1 MGITKASIFGLWWFE
16 ETKDDIH
23 GDCLFQVYTSGKGS
37 SAAGLTASVMK
48 DPQTVSSY
56 LYRFSLFSGC
66 GLFTFKI
73 FPINNCIYDKYS

>member
-1 MGITKASIFGLWWFE
+1 MGITKASRFGLWWFE
-16 ETKDDIH
+16 ERKDDIQ

-66 GLFTFKI
+66 G
-73 FPINNCIYDKYS
+73 